1 MNQAEYKKIT
11 EEKSPNSKLGV
22 NMIKAFVVGGG
33 ICVLGEGIRQYFL
46 WLSFSQEMTAA
57 AVAIILVFLSALF
70 TGLGWYDDIGRFAGG
85 GSLVPITGFANAVVS
100 PAIEYKSEGYILG
113 VGAKMFIIAGP
124 VLVYGIISSVIV
136 GLIHFFFG

>member
-22 NMIKAFVVGGG
+22 NMLKAFVVGGG
-33 ICVLGEGIRQYFL
+33 ICVLGEGLRQYFL

-57 AVAIILVFLSALF
+57 AVAIVLVFLSALF

>member
-22 NMIKAFVVGGG
+22 NMLKAFVVGGG
-33 ICVLGEGIRQYFL
+33 ICVLGEGLRQYFF

-57 AVAIILVFLSALF
+57 AVAIVLVFLSALF